1 MDKKERTTKSYSKEF
16 KVEAIARSKTVGKR
30 KTCEELGIAPSS
42 LHRWCHEL
50 AGHTTENT
58 SNKPTYQDLEKEVK
72 KLKKELGYV
81 EEINRVL
88 KKSTAIFSSSQIGG
102 LK

>member
-1 MDKKERTTKSYSKEF
+1 MDTKERTTKSYSKEF
-16 KVEAIARSKTVGKR
+16 KIEAIARSKVNGKR

-42 LHRWCHEL
+42 LYRWSHEFSEQ
-50 AGHTTENT
+50 APKSTA
-58 SNKPTYQDLEKEVK
+58 NKPSYQDLEAEVK

-88 KKSTAIFSSSQIGG
+88 KKSTAIFSNSQIGG